1 MLALSDHQLQLAD
14 ALRRLPTERERAI
27 FLRLIDEQLHGNK
40 ESCSIVRLSVDIYA
54 APATSWFCNSWL
66 TMARSRIGRTGL
78 CSRW

>member
-1 MLALSDHQLQLAD
+1 MLALSDHQLQLVAD

-27 FLRLIDEQLHGNK
+27 FLRLIDEQLHSN
-40 ESCSIVRLSVDIYA
+40 IVSVLRGHYA
-54 APATSWFCNSWL
+54 APATSFCNSWL